1 MAPWKQEEGCQ
12 GQLSQ
17 EEVFRRGQ
25 DAMKAP
31 LGCCHQVHHH
41 LKVVVGQ
48 HYPDLKTESCLA
60 LPSYVLSKISPDG
73 PLVGVGAEE
82 EVGILELVGGGG
94 WLPLPPGLLLLLG
107 GPPTLFGP
115 LGPPPPLGGPTGVPG
130 PLPCVEPCGLP
141 EPGPENELIKLIF
154 NAWYCSLLHSL
165 LD

>member
-1 MAPWKQEEGCQ
+1 MLPPGPPPPGGC
-12 GQLSQ
+12 G
-17 EEVFRRGQ
+17 G
-25 DAMKAP
+25 P
-31 LGCCHQVHHH
+31 
-41 LKVVVGQ
+41 
-48 HYPDLKTESCLA
+48 T
-60 LPSYVLSKISPDG
+60 LPGPISRILFSASFLCVLSHISPDG

-141 EPGPENELIKLIF
+141 EPGPEK
-154 NAWYCSLLHSL
+154 
-165 LD
+165 

>member
-1 MAPWKQEEGCQ
+1 MMAPWKQEEGCQ

-17 EEVFRRGQ
+17 EEVFRQGQ

-31 LGCCHQVHHH
+31 LGCC
-41 LKVVVGQ
+41 LREAVVGQ
-48 HYPDLKTESCLA
+48 HSLDLKTESCLA
-60 LPSYVLSKISPDG
+60 LPSYVLSQISPDG

-141 EPGPENELIKLIF
+141 EPGPENEMIKLIF
-154 NAWYCSLLHSL
+154 NVSYCSLLHSL
-165 LD
+165 LH